1 MICVLALLRMLQSA
15 AKRFLNVN
23 VLTIRTASVEEP
35 TTSALPGIATAS
47 KDLHLSQPAVTNA
60 MESLEKLE
68 IVKENSGR
76 NWNRIYVYS
85 KYLRIMTEG
94 AELSSE

>member
-1 MICVLALLRMLQSA
+1 MLQSA

-47 KDLHLSQPAVTNA
+47 KDFLPVD
-60 MESLEKLE
+60 
-68 IVKENSGR
+68 SGR
-76 NWNRIYVYS
+76 LSR
-85 KYLRIMTEG
+85 K
-94 AELSSE
+94 AE